1 MLSNC
6 ESFELFCP
14 ENLKQTNL
22 YLSLKHK
29 VGALFLLKSLTILS
43 HCCAYFKRHVGAQH
57 YQRKQALRQHFS
69 SQLSQ

>member
-6 ESFELFCP
+6 ERFELFCP

-29 VGALFLLKSLTILS
+29 VEALFLLKSQVTAVLILKDMWEHNTIKENK
-43 HCCAYFKRHVGAQH
+43 H
-57 YQRKQALRQHFS
+57 
-69 SQLSQ
+69 

>member
-6 ESFELFCP
+6 ERFELFCP
-14 ENLKQTNL
+14 ENLK
-22 YLSLKHK
+22 HK
-29 VGALFLLKSLTILS
+29 VRDLSKNKAPTILS
-43 HCCAYFKRHVGAQH
+43 NCCAYFKRHLGAQH

>member
-6 ESFELFCP
+6 ERFELFCP

-29 VGALFLLKSLTILS
+29 VRDLSKNKAPTILS
-43 HCCAYFKRHVGAQH
+43 HCCAYFKRHLGAQH

-69 SQLSQ
+69 SQVSQ

>member
-6 ESFELFCP
+6 ERFELFCP

-29 VGALFLLKSLTILS
+29 VGALFFLS
-43 HCCAYFKRHVGAQH
+43 HRCAYFKRHVGAQH